1 MKRFLILS
9 VFVLLAVMAA
19 AAQVEHI
26 AIPAGTPEDKD
37 SQAITAENDPARR
50 LALLQEFLQK
60 FSENPQAVAYAEWQI
75 SQHYTEQGDPAKAM
89 EHGKKALAIQPK
101 NLDILVSVAGIAQ
114 QLKANDITMDCVVRG
129 GNAFHGIATQP
140 RPEGLSDDEWAS
152 KIHQQED
159 PVRQAYEYLEATGLN
174 TMVAE
179 QDSKKRMGYVEGYIG
194 AFPGSRFQDQAMQLA
209 IYTLGQLNDP
219 RRLASFTDKALA
231 ANPNS
236 IALLVVLA
244 NAFAESAD
252 AASPARA
259 EKYARQTLELAKG
272 KTATEENKLQFYSG
286 LAHSA
291 LGYALLKQ
299 EKTVPAIA
307 ELKTATADLK
317 KSGGDA
323 YSGALYRLGFAYAKT
338 GKLPDAKVTLT
349 ELVGIQGP
357 YQPLARDL
365 LAKVDDGIAKA
376 GRRKK

>member
-9 VFVLLAVMAA
+9 FFSLLAVMAA
-19 AAQVEHI
+19 SAQVEHI
-26 AIPAGTPEDKD
+26 FIPAGTPEDKD
-37 SQAITAENDPARR
+37 SQAITVETDPAKR
-50 LALLQEFLQK
+50 LGLLQDFLQK
-60 FSENPQAVAYAEWQI
+60 YTANPQAVAYAEWQI
-75 SQHYTEQGDPAKAM
+75 AQHYVEQGDPARAM

-101 NLDILVSVAGIAQ
+101 NLDILVAVAGIAQ
-114 QLKANDITMDCVVRG
+114 QLKANDITMDCVLRG
-129 GNAFHGIATQP
+129 GNAFHSIARQP
-140 RPEGLSDDEWAS
+140 RTEGMSDDDWTS
-152 KIHQQED
+152 RIHQQEE
-159 PVRQAYEYLEATGLN
+159 PVRSAYEYLEATGLN

-179 QDSKKRMGYVEGYIG
+179 QDAKKRIVYVEGYIG

-219 RRLASFTDKALA
+219 ARLASFTDKALA

-236 IALLVVLA
+236 VSLLVVLA
-244 NAFAESAD
+244 NAFAESTD
-252 AASPARA
+252 AASTARA
-259 EKYARQTLELAKG
+259 EKYARRALDLSKG
-272 KTATEENKLQFYSG
+272 QTATPENKLQLYSG

-307 ELKTATADLK
+307 ELKTAVAELK
-317 KSGGDA
+317 SNGGDPH
-323 YSGALYRLGFAYAKT
+323 SGALYRLGFAYAKT
-338 GKLPDAKVTLT
+338 GKLPDAKVALT